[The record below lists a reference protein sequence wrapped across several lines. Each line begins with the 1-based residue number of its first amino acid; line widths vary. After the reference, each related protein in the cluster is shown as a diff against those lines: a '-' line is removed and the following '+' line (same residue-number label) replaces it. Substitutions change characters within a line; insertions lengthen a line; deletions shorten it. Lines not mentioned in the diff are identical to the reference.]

1 MSAPILREHS
11 NNLFNCLQRKF
22 WLCSNG
28 QPWKNYVESLATSVS
43 DYALY
48 LQEQN
53 KKIEH
58 FQLHTARQI
67 SDNMSLVLLL
77 PVNQEPQ
84 NKFLT
89 LDEELGK
96 QKEFEYLT
104 IEDFCPKKYHLFK
117 IYSQQDFPSSQ

>member
-1 MSAPILREHS
+1 
-11 NNLFNCLQRKF
+11 
-22 WLCSNG
+22 
-28 QPWKNYVESLATSVS
+28 
-43 DYALY
+43 
-48 LQEQN
+48 
-53 KKIEH
+53 
-58 FQLHTARQI
+58 
-67 SDNMSLVLLL
+67 MSLVLLL

-104 IEDFCPKKYHLFK
+104 IEDLKKYHLFK